1 MTAATIYDEKIRAII
16 ALLQRE
22 RDKQLEES
30 SKYPFDSRGYE
41 AAGFAFGM
49 SYAIGALNA
58 CVREVQ
64 STTHRRHDAAHEQ
77 NNAL

>member
-22 RDKQLEES
+22 RDKHLEES
-30 SKYPFDSRGYE
+30 SKYPFDSRGHE

-58 CVREVQ
+58 CVRDVQ
-64 STTHRRHDAAHEQ
+64 STIHDG
-77 NNAL
+77 

>member
-1 MTAATIYDEKIRAII
+1 
-16 ALLQRE
+16 LQRE

-58 CVREVQ
+58 CVRDVQ
-64 STTHRRHDAAHEQ
+64 STIHDG
-77 NNAL
+77 

>member
-1 MTAATIYDEKIRAII
+1 MTAATIYDERIKTII

-30 SKYPFDSRGYE
+30 AKYPFDSRGYE

-58 CVREVQ
+58 CVREAQ
-64 STTHRRHDAAHEQ
+64 STTHRRHDDG
-77 NNAL
+77 